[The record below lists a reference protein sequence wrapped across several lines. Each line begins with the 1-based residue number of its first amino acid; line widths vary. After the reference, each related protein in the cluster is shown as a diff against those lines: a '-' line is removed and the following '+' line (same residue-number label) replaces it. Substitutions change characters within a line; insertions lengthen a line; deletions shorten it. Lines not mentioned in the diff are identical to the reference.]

1 MKKKN
6 IVISIVMLILFLS
19 AFLILPSMTVSADII
34 DGLEAGKTQL
44 QEGVVA
50 LFTRVIAPIIAFAGA
65 AVSVFMIAGTA
76 MKHKRN
82 EDYSEKIAPCI
93 IAVAIT
99 LLFGAWSIWGPA
111 LFG

>member
-1 MKKKN
+1 MKK
-6 IVISIVMLILFLS
+6 IISMSAAVLIISLFLCALFS
-19 AFLILPSMTVSADII
+19 ITASADII
-34 DGLEAGKTQL
+34 DGLEAGKNQL
-44 QEGVVA
+44 QEGVVS

-99 LLFGAWSIWGPA
+99 LLFGAWSIWGPT